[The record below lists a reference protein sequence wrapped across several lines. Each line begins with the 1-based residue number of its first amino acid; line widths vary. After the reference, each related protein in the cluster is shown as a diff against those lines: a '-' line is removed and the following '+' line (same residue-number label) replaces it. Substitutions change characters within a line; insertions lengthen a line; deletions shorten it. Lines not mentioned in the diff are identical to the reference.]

1 MSSRYLFY
9 TILCVFSLG
18 FALVSLLPV
27 SDRPFPEYLVST
39 ATSNQAELEKLVEEA
54 EKRVEEGKSP
64 TVYVAVRDIALERN
78 IDIPESFFPGVR
90 VDPSIKTVDARN
102 RAMLRHLLNKSRG
115 RVQLGLD
122 LKGGASFGFA
132 LGEREESD
140 LNRNAVDAGLAR
152 DEDIRQAISILRNR
166 IDATGVAEPII
177 RPVGKDRIEVQLP
190 GVSTRDDP
198 EIINSLRA
206 PAQLSFAKVHPMQP
220 TGAEDEIPPAG
231 YRFTPYKE
239 GQGEGGFFTSRI
251 PAFQGKDVTAAR
263 AIQGELGQW
272 KVILSLS
279 TDGANQFYELTR
291 ELVNE
296 ASAGT
301 GTNLLAIVLDGELIS
316 APRVQNPIPP
326 GNGVEI
332 TGQFTARE
340 AQELANNLN
349 NPLSVPLVLTDT
361 FEIGPSMAQDAVDA
375 SKKAVLVSMALLG
388 GFMVVYY
395 GVAGVIAM
403 ISIAATLLL
412 SLATLSAFGATLTL
426 PSIAALVLTAGMASD
441 ANILIFERIREEL
454 RSGKKLVTALAEG
467 HRKVLSTII
476 DANIT
481 SLITA
486 LVLVVFGTGPV
497 KGFGVTLSIGIVF
510 TVFSALIISRLLLE
524 LSVEKLKVK
533 RLFALAFV
541 QNTNIQFFRHRRM
554 MFALAWIVIGIGL
567 FAIFSKGERSLG
579 VDFTGGDDITLSFAQ
594 KINTNEILS
603 LASDIGMR
611 EVVPVYA
618 SPIGSSDEILR
629 VSTGYDQGEP
639 LLKAMQERFPNAG
652 FNLLEIR
659 QIGPSVGVELTYNA
673 IISVVIALLGI
684 LLYIA
689 LRFEL
694 GYGVG
699 AVVALVHVI
708 LITIGICVFFDFQ
721 FSAPMVAAILMVVGY
736 SLNDTIVTF
745 DRVREELTLNPTLSL
760 AEIINLSLN
769 RVLGR
774 TVLTGVT
781 TLLTSLALYVFGR
794 GVVTDFAF
802 VFSIGVVVG
811 VFSTIYIA
819 TSIFYWFHKGDR
831 RKVEERHDALPRY
844 DWEASSSGS
853 GRKGPVKGS

>member
-1 MSSRYLFY
+1 MSSRYLLY
-9 TILCVFSLG
+9 TVLCVFSLG

-27 SDRPFPEYLVST
+27 SDREFPEYLVSS
-39 ATSNQAELEKLVEEA
+39 ASDNLSELESLVGEA
-54 EKRVEEGKSP
+54 HQRVEQEKSP
-64 TVYVAVRDIALERN
+64 TVYVAVRDLALERH
-78 IDIPESFFPGVR
+78 IDIAERFYPDTR
-90 VDPSIKTVDARN
+90 VDSSLRTLDARN

-115 RVQLGLD
+115 KMQLGLD

-140 LNRNAVDAGLAR
+140 LDRNSVEAGLAR
-152 DEDIRQAISILRNR
+152 EDDIRQAITILRSR

-177 RPVGKDRIEVQLP
+177 RPVGRDRIEVQLP

-198 EIINSLRA
+198 EIVNNLRA
-206 PAQLSFAKVHPMQP
+206 PAQLTFARVHQRIP
-220 TGAEDEIPPAG
+220 TGAEDDIAPGG
-231 YRFTPYKE
+231 YRYTPYKE
-239 GQGEGGFFTSRI
+239 GQGEGGLFTSRV
-251 PAFQGKDVTAAR
+251 PAFHGKEVTAAR
-263 AIQGELGQW
+263 AVQGEFGQW
-272 KVILSLS
+272 KVLLSLS
-279 TDGANQFYELTR
+279 SEGANHFFELTR
-291 ELVNE
+291 ELVSD
-296 ASAGT
+296 AAAGN
-301 GTNLLAIVLDGELIS
+301 GTNILAIVLDGELIS

-326 GNGVEI
+326 GGGVEI

-349 NPLSVPLVLTDT
+349 NPLAVPLVLTDA

-375 SKKAVLVSMALLG
+375 SKKAVMVSMALLG

-395 GVAGVIAM
+395 GLAGVIAM
-403 ISIAATLLL
+403 VSIVATLLL

-454 RSGKKLVTALAEG
+454 RAGKKLTTALAEG
-467 HRKVLSTII
+467 HKKVLSTII

-486 LVLVVFGTGPV
+486 LVLVIFGTGPV

-524 LSVEKLKVK
+524 ITVEKLNVK
-533 RLFALAFV
+533 RIFALTFV
-541 QNTNIQFFRHRRM
+541 QNTNIKFFRHRRI
-554 MFALAWIVIGIGL
+554 MFALAWVVIGIGL
-567 FAIFSKGERSLG
+567 FAIISKGERSLG
-579 VDFTGGDDITLSFAQ
+579 VDFTGGDDITMNYAQ
-594 KINTNEILS
+594 RIDTNEIQS
-603 LASDIGMR
+603 IAAEIGIR
-611 EVVPVYA
+611 EAVPVYA
-618 SPIGSSDEILR
+618 SQIGSSAEVLR
-629 VSTGYDQGEP
+629 ISTGYNEGES
-639 LLKAMQERFPNAG
+639 LLKALQEKFPESG
-652 FNLLEIR
+652 LDLLEIR

-673 IISVVIALLGI
+673 IVSVVIALLGI

-699 AVVALVHVI
+699 AVVALMHDI

-745 DRVREELTLNPTLSL
+745 DRIREELSLNPGLTL
-760 AEIINLSLN
+760 AQVIDLSLN

-781 TLLTSLALYVFGR
+781 TLLASLALYVFGR

-819 TSIFYWFHKGDR
+819 TAIFFWFHRGDR
-831 RKVEERHDALPRY
+831 RKVESRHDVLPRY
-844 DWEASSSGS
+844 DWEASSSG
-853 GRKGPVKGS
+853 RVKGS